1 MTGRVL
7 AEEDPPPLQPLEVA
21 FVDRVD
27 PELRVA
33 GNVSTDLEA
42 ALLRF
47 DLLDLVHERSPFA
60 PAAREQK
67 KGTPPIEERH
77 PCLSESPALGLS
89 DHAKLTAQAA
99 CQILGEVRSAKT

>member
-47 DLLDLVHERSPFA
+47 DLLDLIHERSPFA
-60 PAAREQK
+60 PAAREHK
-67 KGTPPIEERH
+67 KGRPSSLRRKAPL
-77 PCLSESPALGLS
+77 PL
-89 DHAKLTAQAA
+89 
-99 CQILGEVRSAKT
+99 